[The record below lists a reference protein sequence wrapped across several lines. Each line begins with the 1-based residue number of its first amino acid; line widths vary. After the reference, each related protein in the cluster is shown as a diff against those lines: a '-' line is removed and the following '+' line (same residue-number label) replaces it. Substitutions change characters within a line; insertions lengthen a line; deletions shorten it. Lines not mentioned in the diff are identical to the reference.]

1 MNYIEGMGISDQR
14 QGVGCREY
22 GVVLGGWGSPS
33 GELWAAREPR
43 ERSPGGRGKGAERKD
58 AEDKFHLL

>member
-1 MNYIEGMGISDQR
+1 MGQR
-14 QGVGCREY
+14 QRGGSREF

-33 GELWAAREPR
+33 GGLWAAGEPR
-43 ERSPGGRGKGAERKD
+43 ERSPGGRGKGTERKG